1 MTYREEKRIKVEVAV
16 KYAEEGFRNSLID
29 AANELATLPIDQAPD
44 LLARLLAEY
53 EVVTETREERD
64 RTITWLDAQEEE

>member
-16 KYAEEGFRNSLID
+16 KYAEEGFRNSVVD
-29 AANELATLPIDQAPD
+29 AANEIATLPIDEVPAVLD
-44 LLARLLAEY
+44 RLLAEY
-53 EVVTETREERD
+53 EVVTEAREERD